1 MATTPIRSDPEP
13 RRSRLG
19 SALVARWRE
28 LLAAVGFLTRV
39 PLGRQAGPED
49 IARGVVFFPPLGIAL
64 GLLAGWATRWTAGV
78 PGAVLAV
85 LVLTLASS
93 AQFQLAPA
101 AVATALLGLR
111 RDREEALRILR
122 ELSVGR
128 RGWVA
133 LALLL
138 VLKAGSLALV
148 AGVARSPVLMLAALL
163 GRWAVVVQ
171 AYGSVPA
178 QPAGL
183 PPSPISRLQFHEFA
197 IASVIAMGLTLIL
210 ADAAGLVLL
219 LIVGAQAIVLR
230 ILVHRWLGG
239 VTGETSVAGGEIV
252 EATVLLC
259 CAALSALSR
268 AGAGA

>member
-19 SALVARWRE
+19 RALAARWRE
-28 LLAAVGFLTRV
+28 LVAAIGFLTRA
-39 PLGRQAGPED
+39 PIGKQASPEE

-64 GLLAGWATRWTAGV
+64 GLIAGWVAGALG
-78 PGAVLAV
+78 PGPAVAVLA
-85 LVLTLASS
+85 LASS

-101 AVATALLGLR
+101 ATATALVRTRG
-111 RDREEALRILR
+111 DRAEALRTLR
-122 ELSVGR
+122 ELAVGAP
-128 RGWVA
+128 GWIALVLL
-133 LALLL
+133 LALK
-138 VLKAGSLALV
+138 VAALALV
-148 AGVARSPVLMLAALL
+148 AVGSRALALMLAALL

-171 AYGSVPA
+171 AYGSLPA

-183 PPSPISRLQFHEFA
+183 PPPPISKLQFHEFA
-197 IASVIAMGLTLIL
+197 IASVIAMGLTLML

-219 LIVGAQAIVLR
+219 LIVGAEAIVLR

-252 EATVLLC
+252 EATVLVC
-259 CAALSALSR
+259 CAALSALQR
-268 AGAGA
+268 A